1 MVRIPRKKGYI
12 GGRVSIKLQNRLTKW
27 ADDCLKSKTDIV
39 EFLVNKFLEDEK
51 IQNEFKKEYCDTEH

>member
-1 MVRIPRKKGYI
+1 MLL
-12 GGRVSIKLQNRLTKW
+12 SILLHQLRNVMQLLQNRLTKW

-51 IQNEFKKEYCDTEH
+51 IQNEFKKEYCDNEH